1 MQNTQP
7 VAEPV
12 KEPEKAPDTE
22 LDRLAKILARANPEA
37 SEETIR
43 REAAAMVT
51 NIPALVEQKP
61 QETKQDAKER
71 PEIAGNED
79 KNFES

>member
-1 MQNTQP
+1 MKQELPKKPIKQEVRQEELVPVQNTQP

-51 NIPALVEQKP
+51 NIPA
-61 QETKQDAKER
+61 
-71 PEIAGNED
+71 
-79 KNFES
+79 